1 MDIQRRLYI
10 LSVLILFVIA
20 GGVAGFW
27 SLGRLAGHEPTLL
40 NSLYQTII
48 TLTTVGNTKPPLADV
63 WYGQLFIIALLMS
76 GMGVL
81 LVFATSVTAFFVE
94 GEMRQIYR
102 RKRMDKI
109 LKKIHDH
116 IIVCGA
122 GDTGLHIIEE
132 LLSSRQTVVVVDAHE
147 DRIEKIID
155 QHPKTSIPYVVGQ
168 AADDA
173 ILEKAGLHRASGI
186 VVALPDDRD
195 TLFVTVTAHQA
206 NPDLRIVVRANDTAD
221 ELRLKRAGAAAVV
234 SPSRIGG
241 MRMAS
246 EIARPEVTSFLDN
259 MLRGQDKTL
268 RIEEISLDGK
278 CSMVGKALR
287 DTDLRSQDL
296 LVLAIRTHGDGT
308 YLYNPPPEQV
318 LQEGSTLIVLGPT
331 ESVQK
336 FRPSS

>member
-1 MDIQRRLYI
+1 MEIQRRLYI
-10 LSVLILFVIA
+10 LSVLIVIVIA

-27 SLGRLAGHEPTLL
+27 GLGRLAGHDTSILE
-40 NSLYQTII
+40 SLYQTVI
-48 TLTTVGNTKPPLADV
+48 TLTTVGNTKPPLADI
-63 WYGQLFIIALLMS
+63 WYGQLFIICLLMS

-109 LKKIHDH
+109 LKKIRNH

-122 GDTGLHIIEE
+122 GDTGSHIIQE
-132 LLSSRQTVVVVDAHE
+132 LLSSKQSVVVVDAHE
-147 DRIEKIID
+147 ERIQKIMN
-155 QHPKTSIPYVVGQ
+155 QHPGISFPYVLGQ
-168 AADDA
+168 AADDDV
-173 ILEKAGLHRASGI
+173 LERAGLERASGI

-195 TLFVTVTAHQA
+195 TLFVTVTARQ
-206 NPDLRIVVRANDTAD
+206 NNSKLRIVVHANDTAD
-221 ELRLKRAGAAAVV
+221 ELRLKRAGADAVV

-268 RIEEISLDGK
+268 RIEEIPLNNN

-287 DTDLRSQDL
+287 DTDLRSRDL
-296 LVLAIRTHGDGT
+296 LVLAIRTHGDET

-331 ESVQK
+331 DSVQK
-336 FRPSS
+336 FRTSS

>member
-10 LSVLILFVIA
+10 LSVLIFFVIA

-27 SLGRLAGHEPTLL
+27 GLGRLAGCEPTLL
-40 NSLYQTII
+40 ESLYQTII
-48 TLTTVGNTKPPLADV
+48 TLTTVGNTKPFLADI
-63 WYGQLFIIALLMS
+63 WYGQLFIISLLMS

-81 LVFATSVTAFFVE
+81 LVFATSITAFFVE

-102 RKRMDKI
+102 RKRMNKI
-109 LKKIHDH
+109 LEKIHDH

-122 GDTGLHIIEE
+122 GDTGSHIIEE
-132 LLSSRQTVVVVDAHE
+132 LISSRQSLVIVDTSQ
-147 DRIEKIID
+147 DRIQKINQ
-155 QHPKTSIPYVVGQ
+155 QHPNKSLPYVLGQ
-168 AADDA
+168 AADDEV
-173 ILEKAGLHRASGI
+173 LKKAGLDRALGI

-195 TLFVTVTAHQA
+195 TLFVTVTARQT
-206 NPDLRIVVRANDTAD
+206 NPDVRIVVRANDTAD
-221 ELRLKRAGAAAVV
+221 EIRLKRAGADAVV
-234 SPSRIGG
+234 SPSRIGA

-246 EIARPEVTSFLDN
+246 EMARPEVTSFLDN

-268 RIEEISLDGK
+268 RIEEIPLDSK

-287 DTDLRSQDL
+287 DTNLRNQDL

-308 YLYNPPPEQV
+308 YLYNPPPEQI

-331 ESVQK
+331 DSVQK
-336 FRPSS
+336 FRTN